1 MDGGASVITRRHTLR
16 LAAGFCIAVVC
27 LIWVFRDVDLSPVAS
42 QISRLSVRWIAA
54 AILCD
59 IGSYVCEGWRWKLL
73 LSPVGRLSVLRTTQA
88 VYAGL
93 FVNEVLPLR
102 AGEFFR
108 AHLVSRWTSRPLT
121 DVIPSLVVARVID
134 AMWLAVAIGCT
145 ALVAPLP
152 GNLVSA
158 AKVLATLGLA
168 SVGAL
173 FLLSIPD
180 QNKASTVTT
189 CERTTLLSRIQS
201 GTIGMRAGLGN
212 IARAPVVW
220 RAAAYSIAI
229 PVLQALAFW
238 LVMQAYGLEQPFV
251 IGAVVFLIVHVGT
264 AVPNTPANVGSYQL
278 LTVVGLTLVGVN
290 KTEAAGFSIV
300 VFLVLTFP
308 LWALGLVALRF
319 SGISYERDSGA
330 DTTEPPAVVKGR
342 PAA

>member
-1 MDGGASVITRRHTLR
+1 MDGGASVTTRRRTLR
-16 LAAGFCIAVVC
+16 LVAGFCIAVAC
-27 LIWVFRDVDLSPVAS
+27 LIWVFRDVDLAQVAS
-42 QISRLSVRWIAA
+42 QMSRLRIRWIAA

-59 IGSYVCEGWRWKLL
+59 IASYICEGSRWRLL
-73 LSPVGRLSVLRTTQA
+73 LSPVGRLSVLRATQA

-93 FVNEVLPLR
+93 FVNEVLPLH

-108 AHLVSRWTSRPLT
+108 AHLVSRWISRPLT

-152 GNLVSA
+152 SNLVSA
-158 AKVLATLGLA
+158 AKIFATLVLV
-168 SVGAL
+168 SIGAL
-173 FLLSIPD
+173 FLLSIRG
-180 QNKASTVTT
+180 QNEVATVTT
-189 CERTTLLSRIQS
+189 SERTRFLCRIRPVTT
-201 GTIGMRAGLGN
+201 GITAGLGN

-220 RAAAYSIAI
+220 RAAAYSIGI

-238 LVMQAYGLEQPFV
+238 MVMQAYGLEQSFV

-278 LTVVGLTLVGVN
+278 LTVLGLTLAGVN

-308 LWALGLVALRF
+308 LWALGLIALRF
-319 SGISYERDSGA
+319 GGIPMNGIQAPLPSS
-330 DTTEPPAVVKGR
+330 PQPS
-342 PAA
+342 